1 MMDRKPIR
9 IFVVEDHFLFRV
21 GLKASIATRSDRF
34 VIVGEA
40 ASAAEFREKAPGVD
54 YDILLLDILLP
65 DGNGFDLVSEARVLN
80 PIVKILVLTAETDES
95 TISKFLSSGL
105 EGFAAKSIPLDELF
119 SAIESVAAGTEYF
132 GRDIAGLIH
141 YVRIS
146 RKETEDVVFTPRE
159 NQIIR
164 LCAEG
169 MTAMQIADTL
179 AINVATVNTHKNNI
193 FKKLGIN
200 SSVELVRFAIKNGII
215 TL

>member
-1 MMDRKPIR
+1 MTKDNPIR
-9 IFVVEDHFLFRV
+9 IFIVEDHLLFRI
-21 GLKASIATRSDRF
+21 GLKAAISSRSDSF

-40 ASAAEFREKAPGVD
+40 SSIAEFHAKTAGVD
-54 YDILLLDILLP
+54 FDILLLDILLP
-65 DGNGFDLVSEARVLN
+65 DGNGFDLATEIKETR
-80 PIVKILVLTAETDES
+80 PEIKILVLTAETDEA
-95 TISKFLSSGL
+95 TISKFLSVGL

-119 SAIESVAAGTEYF
+119 HAIESVGNGAEYY

-146 RKETEDVVFTPRE
+146 KKESDDNIFTPRE
-159 NQIIR
+159 GQIIK

-169 MTAMQIADTL
+169 LTAMQIADVL
-179 AINVATVNTHKNNI
+179 SINVATVNTHKNNI